1 MSILHP
7 MWLSSAV
14 QIEVWK
20 SNEWC
25 RRGSGILIRS
35 ENGHYLVT
43 ARHVVDEQFVEGPK
57 GRAPFVNIRI
67 LNPVF
72 ISFGVGGQ
80 EFVEWTAEWKFDAD
94 ENDLA
99 VTQMPEPDSGF
110 YRAISADAILNKEQL
125 SSLQIGHP
133 LIMSGFPA
141 LGGIHDETPFMVGRQ
156 GVMSSHP
163 LREIPIQGTL
173 GRNYFLL
180 DSFAQSGFSG
190 APLFAFERTEFS
202 IASPISIG
210 AIKINGETVSEGSE
224 PQSFT
229 YPRVHAGL
237 AGIVCGHFRSP
248 RDRQDGG
255 HAGLSYCVAAH
266 RITSLIEP

>member
-1 MSILHP
+1 

-25 RRGSGILIRS
+25 CRGSGVLIRS
-35 ENGHYLVT
+35 EGGHYLVT
-43 ARHVVDEQFVEGPK
+43 ARHVVDERFVKGPK
-57 GRAPFVNIRI
+57 GRAPFAKIRI

-72 ISFGVGGQ
+72 VSFGVGGL
-80 EFVEWTAEWKFDAD
+80 EFIEWTADWKFDAD

-99 VTQMPEPDSGF
+99 ATRMPEVDSGF
-110 YRAISADAILNKEQL
+110 YRAISAETILDNEQL
-125 SSLQIGHP
+125 NSLQIGHP

-141 LGGIHDETPFMVGRQ
+141 MGGIQDEKPLLVGRQ
-156 GVMSSHP
+156 GVLSSHP
-163 LREIPIQGTL
+163 LREISIKDTL

-190 APLFAFERTEFS
+190 APLFAFERPEFS
-202 IASPISIG
+202 ISSPISFG

-224 PQSFT
+224 PTRFT
-229 YPRVHAGL
+229 YPRIQAGL
-237 AGIVCGHFRSP
+237 AGIVCGHFRSAL
-248 RDRQDGG
+248 DRHDGG
-255 HAGLSYCVAAH
+255 HAGLSYCVPAH
-266 RITSLIEP
+266 RITNLIKPRT